1 MFATISITVHSSG
14 KPSGDE
20 VVGILDVCES
30 SLGPNVSSDI
40 SFVGSLS
47 KGFE

>member
-1 MFATISITVHSSG
+1 MAV

-20 VVGILDVCES
+20 VIGFLDVCES
-30 SLGPNVSSDI
+30 SPGLIVSSDI